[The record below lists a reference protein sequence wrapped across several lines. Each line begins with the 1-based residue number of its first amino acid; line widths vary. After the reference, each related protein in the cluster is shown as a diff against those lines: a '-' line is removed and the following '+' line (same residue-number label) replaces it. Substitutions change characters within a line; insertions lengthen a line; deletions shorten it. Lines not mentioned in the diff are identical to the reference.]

1 MLFQS
6 GEFKLMRVTC
16 DFVCCFWL
24 KLQSFLDNEPYS
36 NSAAE
41 NISYLLYI
49 KIRFL
54 LMCCFTSHTYS
65 KYKGPFCTGKI
76 KISVNENDMNKRWE
90 WCWHSSAG
98 LLLQYVAF
106 HPEWLSFVQVKIA
119 AWMVGG
125 GQVTDREEQQCSV
138 SKKTSMV
145 WCLPHR
151 HHPHDSPQWNTH
163 PTVDR
168 NATRICWLCCLLDN
182 NEPGFH
188 FVTGV

>member
-49 KIRFL
+49 QIRFL

-76 KISVNENDMNKRWE
+76 KISINENDMNKRWE

-125 GQVTDREEQQCSV
+125 TGDRQRKTTVFCQQENFNGV
-138 SKKTSMV
+138 MFATSAPSAWQSAMKYTSYS
-145 WCLPHR
+145 R
-151 HHPHDSPQWNTH
+151 PQCYPN
-163 PTVDR
+163 
-168 NATRICWLCCLLDN
+168 LLVML
-182 NEPGFH
+182 
-188 FVTGV
+188 FVRQ

>member
-76 KISVNENDMNKRWE
+76 KISINENDMNKRWE

-119 AWMVGG
+119 AWMGSG
-125 GQVTDREEQQCSV
+125 DRWQTEKNNSV
-138 SKKTSMV
+138 LSARKLQ
-145 WCLPHR
+145 WCDVCHIGTIRMTVRNEIHILQSTAMLPEFAGYA
-151 HHPHDSPQWNTH
+151 
-163 PTVDR
+163 V
-168 NATRICWLCCLLDN
+168 C
-182 NEPGFH
+182 
-188 FVTGV
+188 